1 MAMWADNVKFVKDI
15 IDSKYQKIDSAI
27 AEVIMEDDVL
37 KAFESLAKRWK
48 ESQLKFLRDN
58 FCNMYMSF
66 SNISGNW
73 GSLKAIKMEFAP
85 V

>member
-27 AEVIMEDDVL
+27 AEVIMENDVL

-48 ESQLKFLRDN
+48 ESQFKYFLRGS
-58 FCNMYMSF
+58 FAIMYCIWAFKIPEQQMEKMQC
-66 SNISGNW
+66 ISNW
-73 GSLKAIKMEFAP
+73 G
-85 V
+85 

>member
-37 KAFESLAKRWK
+37 KTFESVAKSWK
-48 ESQLKFLRDN
+48 ESQLKFFRDN

-66 SNISGNW
+66 SNMVVKI
-73 GSLKAIKMEFAP
+73 
-85 V
+85 